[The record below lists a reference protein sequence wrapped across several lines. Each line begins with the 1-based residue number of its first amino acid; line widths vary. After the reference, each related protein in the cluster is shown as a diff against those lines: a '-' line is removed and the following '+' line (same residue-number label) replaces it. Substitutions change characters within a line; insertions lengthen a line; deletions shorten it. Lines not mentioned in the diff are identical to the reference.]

1 MDMVLEEEGGRELYQ
16 EGQEFLFGYFGVE
29 REIRGLLERKSEKR
43 GVSPA
48 VEGQAEKG
56 RMREQRA

>member
-1 MDMVLEEEGGRELYQ
+1 MESIVSSSKEL
-16 EGQEFLFGYFGVE
+16 LFGYFGVE